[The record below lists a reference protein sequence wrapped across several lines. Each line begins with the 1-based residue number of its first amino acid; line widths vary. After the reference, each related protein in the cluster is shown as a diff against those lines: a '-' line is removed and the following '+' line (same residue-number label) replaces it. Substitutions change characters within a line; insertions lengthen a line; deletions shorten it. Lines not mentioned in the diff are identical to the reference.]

1 MRSRKPEVYSH
12 PHFAPQRIPMDNHR
26 MENCRPQVNIIS
38 PIVLEATI
46 VETWRQ
52 FVRIG
57 IIQSQIG
64 STTKLGS
71 GSGGILTRRKLNG
84 SSTLPTTTTRVVGTP
99 QMVFTNLILII
110 HVYRITNQPPMS
122 SMDVGGYKSANAMNP
137 KRGYQKPSI
146 IITPIPNYRDGHY
159 VRPNKVALKYHD
171 FRKDVDPNAHVRMF
185 NFVIK
190 TNIETSKKY
199 IINAFNYKL
208 KDTT

>member
-12 PHFAPQRIPMDNHR
+12 PHFAPQRILMDNHR

-99 QMVFTNLILII
+99 QIVFTNLILII
-110 HVYRITNQPPMS
+110 HEHKITFIIKWVAFVWVVMCFGVKHGPPK
-122 SMDVGGYKSANAMNP
+122 GY
-137 KRGYQKPSI
+137 YQI
-146 IITPIPNYRDGHY
+146 
-159 VRPNKVALKYHD
+159 
-171 FRKDVDPNAHVRMF
+171 FM
-185 NFVIK
+185 
-190 TNIETSKKY
+190 
-199 IINAFNYKL
+199 
-208 KDTT
+208 